1 MTQTAG
7 STDTFD
13 SAVLKES
20 LDSVIWDLF
29 PMDTFFI
36 SNVDKVNVGQT
47 QHQWVFDKLAAAAA
61 NKQLEGD
68 AFTAGTLATAV
79 RVSNYT
85 QISNKSI
92 LITGTYQ
99 ATNVVGQNPMG
110 RAVLKGMKEL
120 KRDMEFTC
128 LGGQGSSA
136 GATGTAR
143 ATGGVLAW
151 IWGQGAAAGFEGN
164 TVLAKAAGTGANTTG
179 TTAAYA
185 SAAVV
190 GVVAGTTGT
199 VAMTIADITEGLQL
213 AWTDGGEPDTILASA
228 AQKNVIDGLASLAT
242 RMVDLGRTEPLPI
255 ANSANVIVTSY
266 GTCKV
271 VLSRY
276 IGRDSAVALDM
287 PMWALGQLRAP
298 QVKDMAA
305 REDGEA
311 KLLVAEYTVI
321 ARNPNSSCA
330 WKGMYPGA

>member
-7 STDTFD
+7 STETYD
-13 SAVLKES
+13 SAALKES

-29 PMDTFFI
+29 PMDTYFI
-36 SNVDKVNVGQT
+36 SNVDKVSVGQT
-47 QHQWVFDKLAAAAA
+47 QHQWVFDTLAAAAA

-68 AFTAGTLATAV
+68 AFTAATLVTAT

-110 RAVLKGMKEL
+110 RAVLKSMKEL

-128 LGGQGSSA
+128 LGNQGSSA
-136 GATGTAR
+136 GPANGR

-151 IWGQGAAAGFEGN
+151 IWGQGADVAGN

-179 TTAAYA
+179 TTPSYA
-185 SAAVV
+185 SAAVA
-190 GVVAGTTGT
+190 GVTVGTTGT
-199 VAMTIADITEGLQL
+199 VAMTIGDITEGLQL
-213 AWTDGGEPDTILASA
+213 AWTDGGEPDIILASA
-228 AQKNVIDGLASLAT
+228 AQKNYIDGFTSLAT
-242 RMVDLGRTEPLPI
+242 RSIDLGRTDPLPI
-255 ANSANVIVTSY
+255 SNTANVIVTSY

-271 VLSRY
+271 ILSRY
-276 IGRDSAVALDM
+276 IRRDSAVALDM
-287 PMWALGQLRAP
+287 PMWALGQLRP
-298 QVKDMAA
+298 PRVKDMAA

-330 WKGMYPGA
+330 FKGMYPGA

>member
-29 PMDTFFI
+29 PMDTYFI

-47 QHQWVFDKLAAAAA
+47 QHQWVFDTLAAAAA

-68 AFTAGTLATAV
+68 AFTAATLVTAT

-110 RAVLKGMKEL
+110 RAVLKAMKEL

-128 LGGQGSSA
+128 LGKQGSSA

-151 IWGQGAAAGFEGN
+151 IWGQGAAVPGN
-164 TVLAKAAGTGANTTG
+164 TVLAAAAGTGANTTG
-179 TTAAYA
+179 TTPSYA
-185 SAAVV
+185 SAAVA
-190 GVVAGTTGT
+190 GVTDGTTGT
-199 VAMTIADITEGLQL
+199 VAMTILDITTGLQL
-213 AWTDGGEPDTILASA
+213 AWADGGEPDTIVASA
-228 AQKNVIDGLASLAT
+228 AQKNYLDTFTGLAT
-242 RMVDLGRTEPLPI
+242 RTTDMSKLDQLSI
-255 ANSANVIVTSY
+255 QNAANVIVTSY

-276 IGRDSAVALDM
+276 LPRDCAVAFDL

-305 REDGEA
+305 REDGDA

-321 ARNPNSSCA
+321 ARNPNSSAA
-330 WKGMYPGA
+330 WKGMKE

>member
-1 MTQTAG
+1 MAITAG
-7 STDTFD
+7 TTDTFD

-29 PMDTFFI
+29 PMDTFFV
-36 SNVDKVNVGQT
+36 SNVDKVNVGQP
-47 QHQWVFDKLAAAAA
+47 QHQWVFDTLAAAAA
-61 NKQLEGD
+61 NKQVQGD
-68 AFTAGTLATAV
+68 AFRAATLVTAT

-92 LITGTYQ
+92 IVTGTYQ

-120 KRDMEFTC
+120 KRDMEFTA
-128 LGGQGSSA
+128 LGKQGSSA
-136 GATGTAR
+136 GATNTAA

-151 IWGQGAAAGFEGN
+151 IWGQGADIAGN
-164 TVLAKAAGTGANTTG
+164 KVTAKAAGTGANTTG
-179 TTAAYA
+179 STPSYA
-185 SAAVV
+185 SAAVA
-190 GVVAGTTGT
+190 GVTAGTTGT

-213 AWTDGGEPDTILASA
+213 AWTDGGEVDTILASA
-228 AQKNVIDGLASLAT
+228 AQKNVIDGLTSLAT
-242 RMVDLGRTEPLPI
+242 RMVDLNPRDQLPI
-255 ANSANVIVTSY
+255 SQAANVIVTSY

-271 VLSRY
+271 ILSRY
-276 IGRDSAVALDM
+276 LARDCAIGFDL

-298 QVKDMAA
+298 RVKDIAP

-321 ARNPNSSCA
+321 ARNPNSSTA
-330 WKGMYPGA
+330 WVGMYPNA

>member
-29 PMDTFFI
+29 PMDTYFI
-36 SNVDKVNVGQT
+36 SNVDKVDVGQT
-47 QHQWVFDKLAAAAA
+47 QHQWVFDTLAAAAA

-68 AFTAGTLATAV
+68 AFTAGTLITAT

-85 QISNKSI
+85 QISSKSI

-110 RAVLKGMKEL
+110 RAVLKAMKEL

-128 LGGQGSSA
+128 LGTQGSSA

-151 IWGQGAAAGFEGN
+151 IWGQGAAIPGN
-164 TVLAKAAGTGANTTG
+164 KVLAKAAGTGANTTG
-179 TTAAYA
+179 TTPSYA
-185 SAAVV
+185 SA
-190 GVVAGTTGT
+190 VVAGQTDGTTGT
-199 VAMTIADITEGLQL
+199 VAMTIADITEGMQL
-213 AWTDGGEPDTILASA
+213 AWTDGGEPDVILASA
-228 AQKNVIDGLASLAT
+228 AQKAYIDTFASLAT
-242 RMVDLGRTEPLPI
+242 RMVDIGRTDPLPI
-255 ANSANVIVTSY
+255 SQSANVIVTSY
-266 GTCKV
+266 GTAKV
-271 VLSRY
+271 ILSRY
-276 IGRDSAVALDM
+276 LNRNSTVGLDM

-305 REDGEA
+305 REDGVA

-321 ARNPNSSCA
+321 ARNPNSSFA
-330 WKGMYPGA
+330 TAAMLQ

>member
-1 MTQTAG
+1 
-7 STDTFD
+7 
-13 SAVLKES
+13 
-20 LDSVIWDLF
+20 
-29 PMDTFFI
+29 
-36 SNVDKVNVGQT
+36 VDKVSVGQT
-47 QHQWVFDKLAAAAA
+47 QHQWVFDTLAAAGA
-61 NKQLEGD
+61 NKQVEGD
-68 AFTAGTLATAV
+68 AFTAATLATAV

-92 LITGTYQ
+92 LITGTYE

-120 KRDMEFTC
+120 KRDIEFTC
-128 LGGQGSSA
+128 LGNQGSSA
-136 GATGTAR
+136 GPTGGR

-179 TTAAYA
+179 TTPAYA
-185 SAAVV
+185 SAAVA
-190 GVVAGTTGT
+190 GVTVGTTGT

-213 AWTDGGEPDTILASA
+213 AWTDGGEPDVILASA
-228 AQKNVIDGLASLAT
+228 AQKNYIDGFTSLAT
-242 RMVDLGRTEPLPI
+242 RMVDLGRTEALPI
-255 ANSANVIVTSY
+255 AASANVIVTSY

-276 IGRDSAVALDM
+276 IRRDSAVAFDM
-287 PMWALGQLRAP
+287 PMWALGQLRPP

-305 REDGEA
+305 REDGTA